1 MKTKIAALVL
11 LLMAGAAPTAFAQE
25 PDQGPRQRPDQ
36 TGGERPA
43 IRGDG
48 ARHVEGPRSQPTA
61 VAPTPPSAPEPR
73 AAPAAPQPRAIP
85 GGHWG
90 DRGGVDPGIGP
101 RPAGPPPHR
110 DQPPQ
115 APPPQDRS
123 GGADGRGFVRR
134 PGTWVDTEG
143 DDTSQ
148 GLNPADRADHEDR
161 QELRDWR
168 RFNGGRDGQPDGRRP
183 DDRAG
188 GSDRGPHNGP
198 PDTRGG
204 DRDPRAGDHRPDR
217 PRDDHGRPEWRPGA
231 FPHSYHSHERFHVR
245 PWRPPPRFLGHRWG
259 YGEILPP
266 VWFGP
271 EYLIADWWDYDLP
284 APPPG
289 YDWVRVGDD
298 AVLVDEYTGRIVQVI
313 RGLFW

>member
-1 MKTKIAALVL
+1 
-11 LLMAGAAPTAFAQE
+11 G
-25 PDQGPRQRPDQ
+25 
-36 TGGERPA
+36 
-43 IRGDG
+43 
-48 ARHVEGPRSQPTA
+48 
-61 VAPTPPSAPEPR
+61 
-73 AAPAAPQPRAIP
+73 
-85 GGHWG
+85 G
-90 DRGGVDPGIGP
+90 DRGGADPRTNLGP
-101 RPAGPPPHR
+101 RPGGPPPQHR

-115 APPPQDRS
+115 GRPPQDRS

-143 DDTSQ
+143 DNTSQ

-168 RFNGGRDGQPDGRRP
+168 RFNGGGDGQPGERRP
-183 DDRAG
+183 DGRPG
-188 GSDRGPHNGP
+188 GADHRGRGGP
-198 PDTRGG
+198 PDIRGG
-204 DRDPRAGDHRPDR
+204 GQGHLDGGRDHRDGEHRPDR
-217 PRDDHGRPEWRPGA
+217 PRDDHGRPEWRPDA
-231 FPHSYHSHERFHVR
+231 FPHAYHSHARFHVR
-245 PWRPPPRFLGHRWG
+245 AYRPPPRFLGHRWG

-271 EYLIADWWDYDLP
+271 DYLIADWWDYDLP

-298 AVLVDEYTGRIVQVI
+298 AVLVDEYTGRIVQVV

>member
-1 MKTKIAALVL
+1 MKTKIAALAL
-11 LLMAGAAPTAFAQE
+11 LLMAGAAPAAFAQD

-43 IRGDG
+43 AHGDG
-48 ARHVEGPRSQPTA
+48 ARQGPRSQPPA
-61 VAPTPPSAPEPR
+61 AAPTPPGAPEAH
-73 AAPAAPQPRAIP
+73 AAPTAPQPRAIP

-90 DRGGVDPGIGP
+90 ADPRMNIAP
-101 RPAGPPPHR
+101 PSAPPPHR
-110 DQPPQ
+110 DRPPESRPPQ
-115 APPPQDRS
+115 DRTRQDRPQDRS
-123 GGADGRGFVRR
+123 GGNGGRGFVRR

-168 RFNGGRDGQPDGRRP
+168 RFNGGHDGQPDERRP
-183 DDRAG
+183 DARPG
-188 GSDRGPHNGP
+188 ES
-198 PDTRGG
+198 
-204 DRDPRAGDHRPDR
+204 DHRDGGRDHHPDR
-217 PRDDHGRPEWRPGA
+217 PRDDHGRPEWRPDA

-245 PWRPPPRFLGHRWG
+245 PYRPPPRFLGHRWG

-298 AVLVDEYTGRIVQVI
+298 AVLVDEYTGRIVQVV